1 MEDLVATVRRSLS
14 GAAASEFDDRVE
26 AGAAFLREEL
36 EAGTLSAPDFA
47 VGMELE
53 AYAVDREGRPTPL
66 PASVFE
72 DGPAKELGVHNV
84 ECNTPATRFDP
95 TGLDRQ
101 ATLLAERWRRTEE
114 ALAGADAQP
123 VLDAMWT
130 APPIGGSAAYLS
142 AVERREGVTL
152 AENMRLAPRYCAID
166 NEVLGWA
173 DGEIPLELPGVD
185 VAFPTILFES
195 LATSIQPHLQI
206 PDLDRYPAYYNAGI
220 RTLGPVLAIST
231 NSPFLPADLYD
242 TEDPSAVVE
251 ATPHECRIP
260 VFEGAIN
267 VDDGPPKVRLPRDID
282 HVTDVVD
289 RLVADRVCAP
299 FLQEWTESGTGTS
312 GKAEDEIA
320 YADQFWELDHKRGTY
335 WRWLRSVIGGD
346 PVEGAGDGQSIRIE
360 YRPLPTQPSVDDT
373 VALQFLVVGLLRG
386 LVETDHPIRELDWER
401 AHDAFYDAVDRGS
414 AMAPTW
420 ITADGDAAPDRE
432 TMYADILEVAR
443 AGLRE
448 AGLDDATIDA
458 RLDPVSR
465 RVDRI
470 GTDHP
475 ATPSAWKKARVRAG
489 LDAGHTLQDAIADMQ
504 DTYRARTGTPFVDW
518 AN

>member
-1 MEDLVATVRRSLS
+1 MDDLVAAVRRSLS
-14 GAAASEFDDRVE
+14 GEAAAEFDDRVE

-36 EAGTLSAPDFA
+36 ESGTLSAPDFA

-53 AYAVDREGRPTPL
+53 AYAVDPEGRPTPL

-84 ECNTPATRFDP
+84 ECNTPPTRFDAA
-95 TGLDRQ
+95 GLERQ
-101 ATLLAERWRRTEE
+101 AALLDERWVQTESALAEANAE
-114 ALAGADAQP
+114 P

-130 APPIGGSAAYLS
+130 TPPAGGSTAYLS
-142 AVERREGVTL
+142 AVERRDGVTL

-173 DGEIPLELPGVD
+173 DGEIPLEFPGVD
-185 VAFPTILFES
+185 VSFPTILFES

-220 RTLGPVLAIST
+220 RTLGPVLALST
-231 NSPFLPADLYD
+231 NSPFLPADLYETD
-242 TEDPSAVVE
+242 DPDSVVVE
-251 ATPHECRIP
+251 TPHECRIP

-267 VDDGPPKVRLPRDID
+267 VDDGPAKVRLPRDID

-299 FLQEWTESGTGTS
+299 FLQEWTEPGAGKSGNGD
-312 GKAEDEIA
+312 DEGD

-335 WRWLRSVIGGD
+335 WRWLRSVVGGD
-346 PVEGAGDGQSIRIE
+346 PVEGAGDGRSIRIE
-360 YRPLPTQPSVDDT
+360 YRPLPTQPSVDGT

-386 LVETDHPIRELDWER
+386 LVEAEHPIRELDWER
-401 AHDAFYDAVDRGS
+401 AHDAFYDAVDRGP
-414 AMAPTW
+414 AMAPAW
-420 ITADGDAAPDRE
+420 ITADGDANPDRE
-432 TMYADILEVAR
+432 AMYADILDVAR
-443 AGLRE
+443 SGLRA

-458 RLDPVSR
+458 RLGPVSR

-470 GTDHP
+470 GTDRP
-475 ATPSAWKKARVRAG
+475 VTPSAWKKQRVREA
-489 LDAGHTLQDAIADMQ
+489 LDAGATLQDAITEMQ
-504 DTYRARTGTPFVDW
+504 ATYRARTGTPFVDW
-518 AN
+518 AD